1 MFRSIKRNALV
12 KRLWRN
18 RVLHNEATGSAEGG
32 PVPVTTTTGTTA
44 GAAGGATALGPSS
57 TNNNTTTTNNNNN
70 NNYYSYQDEME
81 LKSVSHTML
90 KRLRER
96 QLDILIQSVE
106 SKGGE
111 TTDCVLLPKDEI
123 RVGRRTVSAHVLCC
137 QLWRWPTITPNTE
150 MKRLPCCTTADD
162 PAYVCCN
169 PYHWSLLLKT
179 GKDNKLPPTK
189 KIKKK
194 IK

>member
-32 PVPVTTTTGTTA
+32 PLPTTTTTGATA

-57 TNNNTTTTNNNNN
+57 ANNTNN

-81 LKSVSHTML
+81 LKTVSHTML

-111 TTDCVLLPKDEI
+111 TTDCVLLPKDEL

-137 QLWRWPTITPNTE
+137 QLWRWPNITPNTE

-162 PAYVCCN
+162 PVYVCCN
-169 PYHWSLLLKT
+169 PYHWSLLMKT
-179 GKDNKLPPTK
+179 GKITITPTLLFL
-189 KIKKK
+189 IYSQLS
-194 IK
+194 ICYIYI